1 MNLQSPISN
10 FESRRA
16 RAESRAFT
24 LIEMMI
30 TVGLL
35 GFIIVGLVGM
45 FVQTQRAV
53 RVGTTQTDVL
63 AAGRAVMDVI
73 TREIEE
79 AGPANLGNTV
89 NFSVTFDAYSTNA
102 LPSTTTGR
110 VNVMHDF
117 FHLIKYNQLWFG
129 EGYVIA
135 ALTNNVGYVGV
146 GSLYNFQAGAPS
158 SSPVLVSNLWVT
170 FDASASNAINNRL
183 VGNEIG
189 NNSNISTNLHRICD
203 GVVHFRVTAYDT
215 SGVLITNNTVI
226 NGVTN
231 ILTTANFLGERS
243 YTFTGNA
250 VPAYL
255 ELELGLLERGALEK
269 FNSLPTAAAQT
280 YLQRAQTAGRI
291 HIFRRRIPIR
301 NVDPAAY

>member
-45 FVQTQRAV
+45 FVQTQRAF

-63 AAGRAVMDVI
+63 EAGRAVMDVI
-73 TREIEE
+73 TREMEE
-79 AGPANLGNTV
+79 ASPAYLSKVV
-89 NFSVTFDAYSTNA
+89 NFSVTFDAYSTNSM
-102 LPSTTTGR
+102 PSTTTGR
-110 VNVMHDF
+110 TNVLHDF
-117 FHLIKYNQLWFG
+117 FHLIKYNQLLFG

-135 ALTNNVGYVGV
+135 SLTNRLSDMHV
-146 GSLYNFQAGAPS
+146 GSLYNFQSGAPG
-158 SSPVLVSNLWVT
+158 SSPSLIAGLSDKFDDYANRAVNNITVT
-170 FDASASNAINNRL
+170 
-183 VGNEIG
+183 NEPG

-203 GVVHFRVTAYDT
+203 GVVHFRLTAFDT
-215 SGVLITNNTVI
+215 SGVLITNSIVKS
-226 NGVTN
+226 GVTN
-231 ILTTANFLGERS
+231 VAVTANFPGERS
-243 YTFTGNA
+243 YTFTGDA

-269 FNSLPTAAAQT
+269 FNSLPASAAQA
-280 YLQRAQTAGRI
+280 YLQRVQTAGRI
-291 HIFRRRIPIR
+291 HIFRRRIPVH